1 MKDLI
6 ATQVMAVTSLKVNLV
21 ISLKLAQDKTK
32 EEINGANNL
41 SRRTGTTDGKSSK
54 TKEDNNN
61 KNLNLKVISSVNVK
75 EVVISSTKTNTSS
88 SHLNSSNNNVNHKAN
103 HKAMEMPHPKR
114 CLANVLLLIIL
125 LQLVYHQSNC
135 MLHPVAVPKFNLCE
149 TS

>member
-6 ATQVMAVTSLKVNLV
+6 ATQVMAVTSLKVNLA
-21 ISLKLAQDKTK
+21 INLKLAQEEINKTK

-75 EVVISSTKTNTSS
+75 EVVISLTRTNTSS
-88 SHLNSSNNNVNHKAN
+88 SHLNSSNNNVNHKA
-103 HKAMEMPHPKR
+103 MEMPHPKR
-114 CLANVLLLIIL
+114 YLANVLLLIIL

-135 MLHPVAVPKFNLCE
+135 MLHQVAVPKFNLCE

>member
-1 MKDLI
+1 MIDLI

-75 EVVISSTKTNTSS
+75 EVVISLTRTNTSS
-88 SHLNSSNNNVNHKAN
+88 SHLNSSNNNVN